1 ALGEQ
6 VLRYFSLEK
15 VLCPPKA
22 DCDFSASI
30 STKISCQE
38 PQFIH
43 PSFLRIIHAI
53 KNDILRTYLPLVD
66 PPDVLH
72 FFRIA

>member
-38 PQFIH
+38 PLFIH
-43 PSFLRIIHAI
+43 PSFLKAES
-53 KNDILRTYLPLVD
+53 
-66 PPDVLH
+66 
-72 FFRIA
+72 FFSLKSIFF